1 MAYENS
7 TPAIWQQIKKYEETL
22 ERQMR
27 RFTIQTDWSKYDNNR
42 MQKDNLFNALVYVEK
57 KYCDESNTPQ
67 QKKECKNTLLRPLV
81 IAFIET
87 TLKHDKDMLIEYF
100 ASENQQIYESYINF
114 LKEQKENLR
123 IKYERPIREC

>member
-27 RFTIQTDWSKYDNNR
+27 RFTIQTDWLKYDNNR
-42 MQKDNLFNALVYVEK
+42 MQKDNLFNALVYAEK
-57 KYCDESNTPQ
+57 KYCDESNTTK
-67 QKKECKNTLLRPLV
+67 QKKECENTLLRPLV

-87 TLKHDKDMLIEYF
+87 ALRHDKDMLIEYF